1 MEKKELYFKN
11 NKRGMYMRKIIH
23 DCDCTF
29 GINGCD
35 VDDGLALLYL
45 LGDPEAE
52 VLGVTT
58 TYGNNKLEEVYPNTI
73 KFLADIHCSDI
84 PVYKGGAHAED
95 LDNEASLFLAEMAKK
110 HAGELE
116 LLVTGSVTNL
126 YGAYK
131 HNPDFFRQIKR
142 IVLMGGITEP
152 LVFAKKIMDEL
163 NFSCDPVA
171 TFTTLTSET
180 EVAVITGNNCLKVL
194 FTREEY
200 DREFM
205 DESKPVVRFIKK
217 ETDYWFDNNM
227 NDYGIPG
234 YYNWDVIAAAYM
246 MHPELFEVKKID
258 FELSVEELKSGKLA
272 ISNNEMEK
280 NCTLEIPV
288 ILDGP
293 TFSRHIYD
301 TWKRVEF

>member
-1 MEKKELYFKN
+1 
-11 NKRGMYMRKIIH
+11 MRKIIH

-29 GINGCD
+29 GIYGCD

-52 VLGVTT
+52 VLGITT
-58 TYGNNKLEEVYPNTI
+58 TYGNNVLEKVYPNTK
-73 KFLADIHCSDI
+73 KFLEDINRTDI
-84 PVYKGGAHAED
+84 PVYKGGSCVGD
-95 LDNEASLFLAEMAKK
+95 VDNEASVFLAEMAKK
-110 HAGELE
+110 YAGELE

-131 HNPDFFRQIKR
+131 HNPDFFKQIKR

-152 LVFAKKIMDEL
+152 LVFAKRIMDEL
-163 NFSCDPVA
+163 NFSCDPLA
-171 TFTTLTSET
+171 AFMTLTEGT

-200 DREFM
+200 EREFA
-205 DESKPVVRFIKK
+205 DEQKAVVQFIKK
-217 ETDYWFDNNM
+217 ETDYWFENNM

-234 YYNWDVIAAAYM
+234 YYNWDAIAAAYM
-246 MHPELFEVKKID
+246 MHPELFEVEKVD
-258 FELSVEELKSGKLA
+258 FKLSVEDLKTGKLTIA
-272 ISNNEMEK
+272 ENEMEK

-288 ILDGP
+288 IADGP
-293 TFSRHIYD
+293 AFSKHIYD
-301 TWKRVEF
+301 TWKCVEF